1 MRRKFVHPLSH
12 SALLI
17 IAVLLLA
24 GCWQQ
29 PIETRLPTPNP
40 NPVERYR
47 VTVEVTNA
55 PGEFKSAEGFV
66 LFQIT
71 DESRKCV
78 PRQPNGALA
87 AADSGLRMPFE
98 LRKISPTTFE
108 GETVLDQ
115 FVPNDDYGL
124 GMCDWQPIGLNAR
137 LHNGVNIHST
147 NMQLSLPGSS
157 FEIGDEQF
165 RIADGLYRGRRA
177 FRLSVWD
184 NDRQLP
190 SDPPPTLDDPL
201 PFFSGGYDDS
211 KRVIVP
217 EDFKTH
223 YFITVTAQRM
233 DPSP

>member
-1 MRRKFVHPLSH
+1 MRRPFAHSLSR
-12 SALLI
+12 AARLI
-17 IAVLLLA
+17 IAALLLA

-40 NPVERYR
+40 NPVERYK

-66 LFQIT
+66 LFQMT

-98 LRKISPTTFE
+98 LRKTSPTTFE
-108 GETVLDQ
+108 GEAVLDQ

-124 GMCDWQPIGLNAR
+124 GKCDWQTIGIDVDVINGINRHNATVMIGL
-137 LHNGVNIHST
+137 
-147 NMQLSLPGSS
+147 PGTG
-157 FEIGDEQF
+157 FERVSGDY

-177 FRLSVWD
+177 FTID
-184 NDRQLP
+184 TFGADRPLK
-190 SDPPPTLDDPL
+190 SDPPPQ
-201 PFFSGGYDDS
+201 
-211 KRVIVP
+211 
-217 EDFKTH
+217 
-223 YFITVTAQRM
+223 A
-233 DPSP
+233 